1 MGALTLCVITLAL
14 LIIGIELLIIGA
26 LVLRSDGDR
35 SMSASAA
42 FPLGGGVAE
51 TWEVARACQHEAQSY
66 GGCWAQIDME
76 RITKITEGCNG
87 HELDDLIN
95 KYVRRPVLREGSL
108 ARASFNGP
116 AARCD

>member
-1 MGALTLCVITLAL
+1 MGALTLCVITLVL

-26 LVLRSDGDR
+26 SVRRGPKHLSFRS
-35 SMSASAA
+35 
-42 FPLGGGVAE
+42 FPPRGGAE
-51 TWEVARACQHEAQSY
+51 TWEVARACQHEVQSY
-66 GGCWAQIDME
+66 GGCWAQVDME

-108 ARASFNGP
+108 ARATFHGP
-116 AARCD
+116 VARCD